1 MSEKTNLEV
10 MADLVNQL
18 PLNVRVNMNTEVLA
32 RAVRTG
38 LIRIDDGHLQWTSGN
53 NTLLA
58 YFCGKMWC
66 GDNGQY
72 SRRKNRHVWIWGNG
86 SFPAAALNR
95 MFGVTTLKQTRARR
109 RNLPLPDCWYIVDN
123 LWIDE

>member
-18 PLNVRVNMNTEVLA
+18 PLKVRVNMNFEVLE
-32 RAVRTG
+32 RAVRSG
-38 LIRIDDGHLQWTSGN
+38 LITVEDGHLQWMSGN

-58 YFCGKMWC
+58 YLCGKMWC
-66 GDNGQY
+66 GDMGQY
-72 SRRKNRHVWIWGNG
+72 SRRKRCHVWIMGKG

-95 MFGVTTLKQTRARR
+95 LFGVTTLKQTRARR
-109 RNLPLPDCWYIVDN
+109 QNLPLPDCWDIVDN
-123 LWIDE
+123 LWNDL